1 MVAREPATR
10 AGTAM
15 QARTGSRLYPAQWEL
30 YGRFSAFI
38 KNGSSISRMVESQG
52 GITNHELL
60 DLLGLVII
68 AGVERR
74 PVDIEAQVAMIEE

>member
-1 MVAREPATR
+1 
-10 AGTAM
+10 
-15 QARTGSRLYPAQWEL
+15 
-30 YGRFSAFI
+30 
-38 KNGSSISRMVESQG
+38 MVESQG